1 LAAVLTLHANPAQ
14 MGLLGASQ
22 FLPALL
28 FGLPAGVWLDRTR
41 RQPVLVAA
49 QLVNMA
55 ALATVPAAALLQ
67 VLSLPQ
73 LYAVGFV
80 VGSANSVYNIAQNA
94 FLPTLAGRE
103 NLVEAN
109 AKYQTSMTVASL
121 AGPGLAGFLV
131 QVLTAP
137 MAIAFDAASFLVG
150 AVTTAWI
157 RVSEPPS
164 APATSQ
170 RHLVREAADGLTFL
184 WTHPLVRSITL
195 SIISAN
201 MGGRL
206 SGAVFLLLFV
216 NHLGVTPTQVG
227 IAFAAG
233 SLSSLVGA
241 QVTKP
246 LIERGRLGSVMV
258 AGAGL
263 FSFGVAL
270 AVPAALAPRPWIFP
284 ILVASGVISGFGLM
298 AYNINQQAIRGSV
311 IPNQVLG
318 RVSAG
323 LFVVVAVGNVAGA
336 LIGGA
341 LGQTLG
347 LFWALVVATAVS
359 ATAVLPALFSP
370 LRSLR
375 AVPTPE

>member
-1 LAAVLTLHANPAQ
+1 
-14 MGLLGASQ
+14 MGLLGAFQ

-55 ALATVPAAALLQ
+55 ALATVPAAALLH

-80 VGSANSVYNIAQNA
+80 AGAANTFFTIAQSA
-94 FLPTLAGRE
+94 FLPTFAGRE
-103 NLVEAN
+103 NLVEAS

-137 MAIAFDAASFLVG
+137 IAIAFDAASFLVG
-150 AVTTAWI
+150 ALTAAWI
-157 RVSEPPS
+157 RVTEPPPAS
-164 APATSQ
+164 ATAVRNP
-170 RHLVREAADGLTFL
+170 LREAREGLVFL

-195 SIISAN
+195 TIISAN

-206 SGAVFLLLFV
+206 SSAVFLLLFV
-216 NHLGVTPTQVG
+216 GQLGVTPVQIG
-227 IAFAAG
+227 IAFAVG
-233 SLSSLVGA
+233 SFSSLVGA

-246 LIERGRLGSVMV
+246 LVDRGRLGTVMV
-258 AGAGL
+258 AGAAL
-263 FSFGVAL
+263 FAFGIAL
-270 AVPAALAPRPWIFP
+270 TVPAALAPRPWIFP
-284 ILVASGVISGFGLM
+284 MLLAVGLISGFGLM

-311 IPNQVLG
+311 VPNEMLG

-323 LFVVVAVGNVAGA
+323 LFVVVALGNVAGS

-341 LGQTLG
+341 LGQRIG
-347 LFWALVVATAVS
+347 LFGAIVVASAVS
-359 ATAVLPALFSP
+359 ATSVLPAIFSP
-370 LRSLR
+370 LGRLR
-375 AVPTPE
+375 AVPAPE

>member
-1 LAAVLTLHANPAQ
+1 
-14 MGLLGASQ
+14 MGLLGAFQ

-41 RQPVLVAA
+41 RRPVMVAS

-55 ALATVPAAALLQ
+55 ALATVPAAALLS
-67 VLSLPQ
+67 VFSLPQ
-73 LYAVGFV
+73 LYAVAFV
-80 VGSANSVYNIAQNA
+80 TGGANSFYTIAQSA
-94 FLPTLAGRE
+94 YLPALAGRE

-121 AGPGLAGFLV
+121 AGPGLAGFVV

-137 MAIAFDAASFLVG
+137 IAIAFDAASFLVG
-150 AVTTAWI
+150 AVTAAWI
-157 RVSEPPS
+157 KAAEPPPV
-164 APATSQ
+164 PATTE
-170 RHLVREAADGLTFL
+170 RHLVREARDGLTFL
-184 WTHPLVRSITL
+184 WRHPLVRSITIT
-195 SIISAN
+195 IISAN

-206 SGAVFLLLFV
+206 SGAVFVLLFV
-216 NHLGVTPTQVG
+216 SQRGLTPAQLGLS
-227 IAFAAG
+227 FAAG

-246 LIERGRLGSVMV
+246 LIDRGRLGLVMV
-258 AGAGL
+258 GGAAL
-263 FSFGVAL
+263 FAFGIAL
-270 AVPAALAPRPWIFP
+270 AVPAALAPRPLIFP
-284 ILVASGVISGFGLM
+284 ILVLGNLISGFGLM

-311 IPNQVLG
+311 IPNHMLG

-341 LGQTLG
+341 LGQTIG
-347 LFWALVVATAVS
+347 LFWALVVASAVS
-359 ATAVLPALFSP
+359 ATSVLPAIFSP

>member
-1 LAAVLTLHANPAQ
+1 
-14 MGLLGASQ
+14 MGLLGAFQ

-41 RQPVLVAA
+41 RRPVMIAA
-49 QLVNMA
+49 QLIDMG
-55 ALATVPAAALLQ
+55 ALATVPAAALAH
-67 VLSLPQ
+67 VFSLPQ
-73 LYAVGFV
+73 LYAVAFV
-80 VGSANSVYNIAQNA
+80 TGSANSFYSIAQSA
-94 FLPTLAGRE
+94 FLPALAGRE

-121 AGPGLAGFLV
+121 AGPGLAGFTV

-137 MAIAFDAASFLVG
+137 IAIAFDAASFLVG
-150 AVTTAWI
+150 AVTAAWI
-157 RVSEPPS
+157 RVAEPPR
-164 APATSQ
+164 PPTTQ
-170 RHLVREAADGLTFL
+170 RHLVREARDGLAFL
-184 WTHPLVRSITL
+184 WTHPLVRSITIT
-195 SIISAN
+195 IISAN

-206 SGAVFLLLFV
+206 SGAVFVLLFV
-216 NHLGVTPTQVG
+216 SRLGVTPAQLG

-246 LIERGRLGSVMV
+246 LIDRGRLGTVMV
-258 AGAGL
+258 GGAGL
-263 FSFGVAL
+263 FAFGIAL

-284 ILVASGVISGFGLM
+284 ILVLGGLISGFGLM

-311 IPNQVLG
+311 VPNPMLG

-323 LFVVVAVGNVAGA
+323 LFVVVAIGNVAGS

-341 LGQTLG
+341 LGQTIG
-347 LFWALVVATAVS
+347 LFWTIVVASAVS
-359 ATAVLPALFSP
+359 ATSVLPAIFSP
-370 LRSLR
+370 LRRLR
-375 AVPTPE
+375 EVPSPE